1 MTVEEFEKII
11 ESYKREYLTIVKKI
25 GADHIWMAPNKGDWY
40 HSQYFVIDV
49 KRNSS
54 SGQDVDLTFAVND
67 ASIANPVMI
76 ANLQLLK
83 TYIQKENFKYSSIQD
98 AKNKFKEISDKF
110 PFVKAEKE
118 SKVIYMDRDSKINN
132 IDVGFSPAIIKQPQP
147 VLPVA
152 NNSEAEKIFGD
163 LHLNNEIKASFYNGL
178 KSKGFVILAGISGI
192 GKTKI
197 FENFVR
203 HFVSQTAKDNFVF
216 VSIRPDFR
224 DTKSLLGYYNP
235 LSEEYQITP
244 LLELLIRANDDLKTP
259 HFVLFDEMNLARVE
273 YYFADFLSVLESQRD
288 INGYTT
294 QSIQLHNSMSDKV
307 RQQRVPRDMKISPNV
322 YFIGSVNIDET
333 THMFS
338 PKVIDRAF
346 TIEFDVGSFKKY
358 TEFLEDRLVEDYT
371 LSADFKKLMKKDFIN
386 QGKYTVIKKDENF
399 VDTALLH
406 FDDLENLN
414 LILPKHLRFG
424 YRVFDEIIAFII
436 NSRESVIKFN
446 DDNEAFDIAIKM
458 KILPKFHGT
467 RDKLE
472 TIFDNLSNFAERK
485 KWNHTL
491 KKINSMRENIISMGY
506 TSFM

>member
-49 KRNSS
+49 KRNAS
-54 SGQDVDLTFAVND
+54 QDIDLTFAVND
-67 ASIANPVMI
+67 SSIGNPKMLADLSMV
-76 ANLQLLK
+76 K
-83 TYIQKENFKYSSIQD
+83 TYLQKENFRYTSIQD
-98 AKNKFKEISDKF
+98 AKNKFKDICDKY
-110 PFVKAEKE
+110 PFVKAERE
-118 SKVIYMDRDSKINN
+118 SKVIYMDKDSKINN
-132 IDVGFSPAIIKQPQP
+132 IEVGFSPNIPLKSQV
-147 VLPVA
+147 VLPV
-152 NNSEAEKIFGD
+152 NNSSESEKIFGD
-163 LHLNNEIKASFYNGL
+163 LNLSDEVKASFYNGL

-197 FENFVR
+197 FENFVK
-203 HFVSQTAKDNFVF
+203 HFTPQIGKDNFVF
-216 VSIRPDFR
+216 VAIRPDFR
-224 DTKSLLGYYNP
+224 DTKSLLGFYNP

-244 LLELLIRANDDLKTP
+244 LLELLIRATDDLKTP
-259 HFVLFDEMNLARVE
+259 YFVLFDEMNLARVE

-288 INGYTT
+288 SSGFTT

-307 RQQRVPRDMKISPNV
+307 RQQGVPRDIKISPNV
-322 YFIGSVNIDET
+322 YFVGSVNIDET

-346 TIEFDVGSFKKY
+346 TIEFDVGSFKNY
-358 TEFLEDRLVEDYT
+358 MDFLEDHLDKEFS

-386 QGKYTVIKKDENF
+386 QGKYTAIKKDEKF
-399 VDTALLH
+399 VDTSISY
-406 FDDLENLN
+406 FEDLN
-414 LILPKHLRFG
+414 LINQMLPKNLKFG
-424 YRVFDEIIAFII
+424 YRVFDEIISFII
-436 NSRESVIKFN
+436 NSRDSIIKFR

-472 TIFDNLSNFAERK
+472 KIFDEISLFAEQK
-485 KWNHTL
+485 QWSHTL
-491 KKINSMRENIISMGY
+491 NKIQSMRESMISMGY